1 LDIPARED
9 LNRLEKRIK
18 ELENLRAETGKEWY
32 EKSAWSDVLIVI

>member
-18 ELENLRAETGKEWY
+18 ELENLRAETGKE
-32 EKSAWSDVLIVI
+32 